1 MGRSSR
7 NGEPRATLTESYY
20 VRHATQLA
28 PAIEVRPVPERKA
41 MIRCQIR
48 CQMRLQT
55 TRVKKIQYSIFIVQ
69 VIECI
74 VRWYRLFFT
83 S

>member
-1 MGRSSR
+1 MGRLSR

-55 TRVKKIQYSIFIVQ
+55 TRVKKYST
-69 VIECI
+69 VIKCI